1 MSRRRWR
8 PGRPAVR
15 GLALAAL
22 LLGGAHDA
30 AALDP
35 ARPLADHVRRL
46 WRTADGLPHNSV
58 RQVVQGRD
66 GYLWLGTPNGLVR
79 FDGVRFT
86 VFDRRNTPGMLDDEI
101 QALFED
107 AQGRIWFG
115 TRTGGVGR
123 LRAGAPSFLGI
134 ADGLIGTN
142 VYGIVQEPGG
152 ALWLGTTAGLTRL
165 GGSGSRSF
173 TVADGLTSNS
183 VRVLLWDRSD
193 RLWVGARGLNL
204 FRDGRFVPVGD
215 GVLDRRPTALCEDR
229 HGNLWLGTADGL
241 RRVRDGRVTLAG
253 VPEEL
258 VRREIR
264 ALFEDRAG
272 SLWIGTGDQGLFRLR
287 EGRLSSLTEAEGLS
301 HNTVFAVREDRE
313 GNLWVGG
320 RGGLERLKDPA
331 VTLYTTE
338 DGLPNDHI
346 KVVFEDRRG
355 DVWIGTERGLVRHRH
370 GRFQAWR
377 GAPRLERASVWAIHE
392 DRRGALWVGTRRD
405 GLWRIDAGGV
415 AHYGVQD
422 GLSADE
428 VRVIHADARG
438 DVWVGAGRGLNVFR
452 QGRLTTLTAADG
464 LAGEQFRAIAED
476 ADGNLWFGTDDAGL
490 QRYRDGR
497 FASGAADDGLV
508 RQAVRALWPAPDG
521 SLWIGTRHGLSRLRE
536 GRLTTYRS
544 ADGLFDDTILQVLED
559 GRGQLWMSSGR
570 GIFRVSLAHLEDVA
584 AGRRTTLSS
593 TAYGEADGMRSSECE
608 GGTQPAGI
616 RARDGRLWF
625 PTTRGLAVIDP
636 ARVRANDTPPPVT
649 IEELSADGEP
659 IALGGTV
666 RLPAGTERFEFHY
679 TGLSL
684 TAPDKVRFRYRL
696 HGLDR
701 DWIDAGDRRVA
712 YYTTIPP
719 GHYRFQVAASN
730 NDGVW
735 NEEGAAVDFEL
746 APRFHQTSAFYLL
759 GGLAGAIALAG
770 WYRFRVRQM
779 RTRFAAVLTERAR
792 LAGEVHDTVLQG
804 FNALVL
810 HLSAFAREL
819 PAEKQARLGR
829 LLTEAEDYLD
839 EARLS
844 IWDMRAE
851 PDGTLSEALVRCL
864 EPLRALSPVP
874 VRLDVDGPPRRLPGT
889 RQQHVLRV
897 AREAVANA
905 VQHAR
910 ATVIQ
915 VRLAFRAHE
924 VLLEVADDGR
934 GFAPESLRPR
944 DDGHFGLVGMRER
957 AQRLGVSLK
966 VQSEPG
972 KGTHITLA
980 VPDLPRHASSPLG

>member
-1 MSRRRWR
+1 MRSSGSPR
-8 PGRPAVR
+8 AVR
-15 GLALAAL
+15 ALAAAAAL
-22 LLGGAHDA
+22 LMGPREA

-86 VFDRRNTPGMLDDEI
+86 VFNRRNTTGMADDEI

-107 AQGRIWFG
+107 TQGRIWFG

-123 LRAGAPSFLGI
+123 LGAGAPAFLST
-134 ADGLIGTN
+134 ANGLAGTN
-142 VYGIVQEPGG
+142 VYAIAEEPGG
-152 ALWLGTTAGLTRL
+152 AIWLGTTAGLTRL
-165 GGSGSRSF
+165 EGGSARSF

-183 VRVLLWDRSD
+183 VRVLHWDRQG

-204 FRDGRFVPVGD
+204 WQGGRFVRAGD
-215 GVLDRRPTALCEDR
+215 GVLDRSPTALCEDHR
-229 HGNLWLGTADGL
+229 GVLWLGTADGL
-241 RRVRDGRVTLAG
+241 RRVDEGRVTLAG
-253 VPEEL
+253 VPEAL
-258 VRREIR
+258 AHREIR

-272 SLWIGTGDQGLFRLR
+272 SLWIGTGDRGLFRWR
-287 EGRLSSLTEAEGLS
+287 DGRLSSLTEADGLS

-320 RGGLERLKDPA
+320 RGGLERLKEPA
-331 VTLYTTE
+331 ITLYTIE

-346 KVVFEDRRG
+346 KVVFEDRAG
-355 DVWIGTERGLVRHRH
+355 DVWIGTERGLIRHRN
-370 GRFQAWR
+370 GRFEPWQ
-377 GAPRLERASVWAIHE
+377 GARPLENAAVWAIHE
-392 DRRGALWVGTRRD
+392 DRAGALWVGTRRD
-405 GLWRIDAGGV
+405 GLWRIGPKGL
-415 AHYGVQD
+415 AHYTVQD
-422 GLSADE
+422 GLSSNE
-428 VRVIHADARG
+428 VRVIHSDVRG
-438 DVWVGAGRGLNVFR
+438 DLWVGAGRGLNIFR
-452 QGRLTTLTAADG
+452 GGRLTRLTAADG

-476 ADGNLWFGTDDAGL
+476 AEGNLWFGTDDGGL

-497 FASGAADDGLV
+497 FTSFGADQGLASRG
-508 RQAVRALWPAPDG
+508 VRALRPVADG
-521 SLWIGTRHGLSRLRE
+521 SLWIGTRHGLSRLRD
-536 GRLTTYRS
+536 GRFTTFQS
-544 ADGLFDDTILQVLED
+544 DVGLYDDTILQVLED

-570 GIFRVSLAHLEDVA
+570 GIFRVSVAQLEDVA
-584 AGRRTTLSS
+584 AGRRGSLSS

-625 PTTRGLAVIDP
+625 PTTRGLAVVDP
-636 ARVRANDTPPPVT
+636 AKVRANDTPPPVAV
-649 IEELSADGEP
+649 EELRADGEP
-659 IALGGTV
+659 IPLGRPV

-719 GHYRFQVAASN
+719 GRYRFQVAASN

-735 NEEGAAVDFEL
+735 NEEGTAVEFDLE
-746 APRFHQTSAFYLL
+746 PRFHQTAAFYLL
-759 GGLAGAIALAG
+759 CGATLAVALAG
-770 WYRFRVRQM
+770 WHRLRVRQM
-779 RTRFAAVLTERAR
+779 RTRFADVLSERVR

-810 HLSAFAREL
+810 HLSAFARDL
-819 PAEKQARLGR
+819 SPPQQTRLGR

-851 PDGTLSEALVRCL
+851 PDATLSDALARCL
-864 EPLRALSPVP
+864 QPLRALSPVP
-874 VRLDVDGPPRRLPGT
+874 VRLDVRGAPRRLPGA

-910 ATVIQ
+910 ATAIQ
-915 VRLAFRAHE
+915 VRLAFRPDE
-924 VLLEVADDGR
+924 VVLEVADDGR
-934 GFAPESLRPR
+934 GFAPEVLRAR
-944 DDGHFGLVGMRER
+944 ADGHFGLLGMRER
-957 AQRLGVSLK
+957 AQRLGVSLQ
-966 VQSEPG
+966 VRSEPG
-972 KGTHITLA
+972 RGTQVTLA
-980 VPDLPRHASSPLG
+980 VPDVARNASSAQG